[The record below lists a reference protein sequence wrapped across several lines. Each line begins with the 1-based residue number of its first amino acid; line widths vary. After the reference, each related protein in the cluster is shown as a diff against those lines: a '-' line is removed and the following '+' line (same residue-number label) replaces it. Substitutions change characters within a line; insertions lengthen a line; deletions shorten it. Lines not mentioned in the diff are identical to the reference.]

1 MAVDWKWYVRRVRL
15 DVEKWLVNKGICDY
29 ESFVEVLKKGNIIPP
44 PEESVKHH
52 FDSLFPSQEK
62 VKAVEEKAKAETAK
76 KKWGIVDKE
85 PAKKKKKAQP
95 AKKKDPENPEPVE
108 DSLYHDG

>member
-1 MAVDWKWYVRRVRL
+1 MAVEWKWYVRRVRL

-29 ESFVEVLKKGNIIPP
+29 GSFVEVLKKENIIPP

-62 VKAVEEKAKAETAK
+62 VKAAEEKVKVETVK
-76 KKWGIVDKE
+76 KKWGIVDK
-85 PAKKKKKAQP
+85 PQAKKKKKAQP
-95 AKKKDPENPEPVE
+95 AKKKSSKSSEPVE